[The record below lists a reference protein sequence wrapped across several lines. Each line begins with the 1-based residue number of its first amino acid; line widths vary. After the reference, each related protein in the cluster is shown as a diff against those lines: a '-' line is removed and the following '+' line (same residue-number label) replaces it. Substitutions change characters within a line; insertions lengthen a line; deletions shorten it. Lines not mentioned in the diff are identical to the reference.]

1 MVKQDCSHK
10 TTKRNMLKPMRVIN
24 KALKITSLDVLD
36 ASRSKHFNK
45 GDKKLIDSCGVFF
58 LVPRQYEASFY
69 KVTFC
74 RRPVREERPV
84 T

>member
-1 MVKQDCSHK
+1 
-10 TTKRNMLKPMRVIN
+10 MLKPMRVIN
-24 KALKITSLDVLD
+24 KALKITSLYVLY
-36 ASRSKHFNK
+36 ASRSKYFNK
-45 GDKKLIDSCGVFF
+45 GNKKLIDSCVVFF
-58 LVPRQYEASFY
+58 LVPRPYEESSY